1 MTGVSVLAYQLEAKR
16 VELIHELVP
25 NAATIALL
33 ANDNNPQ
40 TAAQIADVEAASRTF
55 GQQVAI
61 LKASSDSDIE
71 EAFAALAQ
79 RRVGALLVSSD
90 PFFLSRRY
98 QIVALVARHSIPA
111 MYEWRQFAEA
121 DGLMSYGV
129 DLIDAYRQAGIY
141 VAKILNG
148 AKPADLPVLQPTKF
162 EFVINLKT
170 AKKMGLDL
178 PAKLLAFADHVIE

>member
-1 MTGVSVLAYQLEAKR
+1 
-16 VELIHELVP
+16 
-25 NAATIALL
+25 
-33 ANDNNPQ
+33 
-40 TAAQIADVEAASRTF
+40 
-55 GQQVAI
+55 
-61 LKASSDSDIE
+61 
-71 EAFAALAQ
+71 
-79 RRVGALLVSSD
+79 VGALLVGAD

-148 AKPADLPVLQPTKF
+148 AKPAHLPVLQPTKF

-178 PAKLLAFADHVIE
+178 PTKLLAFADHVIE